1 MSVILTTIAQA
12 NLEIKDNGTVS
23 AEATNE
29 LTVAPGYGQKQL
41 PLYLVWLSQPV
52 FLTQEQRAEITENN
66 SGHVVQ
72 LVAGEL
78 ANMRAPES
86 LTAKLKL

>member
-1 MSVILTTIAQA
+1 M
-12 NLEIKDNGTVS
+12 N
-23 AEATNE
+23 
-29 LTVAPGYGQKQL
+29 
-41 PLYLVWLSQPV
+41 LVWLSQPV

-72 LVAGEL
+72 LVAVEL
-78 ANMRAPES
+78 ANMRVPES